1 MVSISVVR
9 NVMLS
14 FPETVEL
21 PHFEKASFRL
31 GTKIIATISERDKKV
46 CVKLS
51 EEEQALFSSHDPQV
65 IYAVPNKWGKQ
76 GWTFIELTR
85 IKKPVLVAILSAA
98 YEGIL
103 KKKSTRRKKSP
114 EKNKK

>member
-1 MVSISVVR
+1 MVSIPVVR

-31 GTKIIATISERDKKV
+31 GTKIIATISEKDKKV

-76 GWTFIELTR
+76 GWTFIELSR
-85 IKKPVLVAILSAA
+85 IKKPLLTAILTTA
-98 YEGIL
+98 YEGVL
-103 KKKSTRRKKSP
+103 KKKSTGKKKFFG
-114 EKNKK
+114 KNKK